1 MTNPHPAVSLH
12 SLRESWLRAG
22 VEALRPLFAAKHH
35 VIPECQVSCG
45 FASTGLR
52 SGHIGQCWSTASS
65 EDARNQI
72 FISPSLSNAV
82 EVLDTLVHEL
92 IHAVDDCEHKH
103 GPVFKKIALGLGLK
117 GPMRGASAG
126 PELLGKLQAIALQLG
141 PYPHARLKAVS
152 RKPASGKRAR
162 AQCAQCG
169 YQVPMLRRF
178 LSFGPPICPVDKAAM
193 EPLGDWEEL

>member
-1 MTNPHPAVSLH
+1 MNPHPAVSLH
-12 SLRESWLRAG
+12 SLRESWLCAG
-22 VEALRPLFAAKHH
+22 
-35 VIPECQVSCG
+35 
-45 FASTGLR
+45 
-52 SGHIGQCWSTASS
+52 
-65 EDARNQI
+65 
-72 FISPSLSNAV
+72 V

-92 IHAVDDCEHKH
+92 IHASDDCE
-103 GPVFKKIALGLGLK
+103 LR
-117 GPMRGASAG
+117 RGASAG
-126 PELLGKLQAIALQLG
+126 LELQGKLQAIALQLG

-152 RKPASGKRAR
+152 RKSSSGKRAR